1 MTKNYSSY
9 PRLRKFIQISKLEN
23 AKQRLRIQ
31 KNSQKDFA
39 FEYMM
44 KRAGKFVLQGDLLVY
59 CDQRRNELTKG
70 QKKGYRD
77 NSRGIEGLRKDCLPL
92 EWIEVRRPDGLWFKH
107 CPEMRDV
114 ADEAVLSAANNR
126 KKGFTKTIIDQ
137 ALTRANRRCEI
148 TGIPLQDGGIA
159 ADHFVPRESGA
170 DSSDQNCVILN
181 KILNEKKN
189 NTPPVEWF
197 CEHLL
202 TNFLNLC
209 KRVGLDD
216 PRPKIIKFLQDY
228 NY

>member
-1 MTKNYSSY
+1 MTKNFSSS
-9 PRLRKFIQISKLEN
+9 RLKKFIQISKLEN
-23 AKQRLRIQ
+23 AKQRLRIR
-31 KNSQKDFA
+31 KNSQKAFA

-44 KRAGKFVLQGDLLVY
+44 QRPGKFVKQSDLIAY
-59 CDQRRNELTKG
+59 CDKRRKEVTKG
-70 QKKGYRD
+70 EYECYAD

-92 EWIEVRRPDGLWFKH
+92 EWIEVHRPDGLWFKY
-107 CPEMRDV
+107 CFEMRDA
-114 ADEAVLSAANNR
+114 ADEVVLSAANNR

-137 ALTRANRRCEI
+137 ALARANRRCEI
-148 TGIPLQDGGIA
+148 TGIPIEDGGIA

-197 CEHLL
+197 CENLL
-202 TNFLNLC
+202 TNFLNIC